1 MKKILH
7 PQNRIKGKMQVW
19 SIDQSGE
26 FKNMLL
32 QIGLI

>member
-1 MKKILH
+1 MKKI
-7 PQNRIKGKMQVW
+7 KGKIQVW
-19 SIDQSGE
+19 YIDQSGE